1 MKDRDIGIASMRQ
14 WFNTLTLMGEIILQF
29 VGILSSWEQEMI
41 KGRTLVRLERSKSGG
56 KSLGRKKVVND
67 KNTSQ
72 TNDRRNAKKSIRAI
86 ASVIDVSRGTVS
98 NVFKAS

>member
-1 MKDRDIGIASMRQ
+1 MRQ

-41 KGRTLVRLERSKSGG
+41 RGRTLIGLERAKSEV
-56 KSLGRKKVVND
+56 KSLGCKNVVND
-67 KNTSQ
+67 KIISQ

-98 NVFKAS
+98 NVLKAS

>member
-1 MKDRDIGIASMRQ
+1 MKDRDIGIVSVRQ
-14 WFNTLTLMGEIILQF
+14 GSDISTLMGKMIFQFLEILPS
-29 VGILSSWEQEMI
+29 LEREMI
-41 KGRTLVRLERSKSGG
+41 RRRTIAGLERAKSGG

-98 NVFKAS
+98 NVLKAS